1 MRQYGYGHQTIT
13 VDDNTP
19 PTITA
24 PAAITGIQC
33 VAAVPA
39 AYADA
44 SAFTAA
50 GGTLGDNC
58 VGAVT
63 VAMTSETTAREAVP
77 INM

>member
-1 MRQYGYGHQTIT
+1 MRHTATATQTIT

-63 VAMTSETTAREAVP
+63 
-77 INM
+77 